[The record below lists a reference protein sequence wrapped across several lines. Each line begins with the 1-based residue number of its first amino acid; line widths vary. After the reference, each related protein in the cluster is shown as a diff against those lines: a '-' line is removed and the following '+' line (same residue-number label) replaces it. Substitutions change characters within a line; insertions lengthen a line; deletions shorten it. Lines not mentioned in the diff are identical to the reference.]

1 VERTSPGL
9 PLAEGDRG
17 EGVAD
22 LQRRLAAITTGLV
35 VDGTFGPKTTE
46 TVFIFQKQRG
56 LRATGTCDTAT
67 WMALV
72 EAGYGLG
79 DRLLYHTQPM
89 IRGDDV
95 AELQNRLGGLGFDA
109 GRVDGI
115 FGPDTAGALLEFQRH
130 SGLAADGVTGPET
143 LDQLARLRGR
153 ITEPA
158 TVAGVRE
165 RQRLR
170 DAPRELRDRMLVVA
184 HHGGMDAL
192 AQALARDLTRTG
204 ARAVVLQHH
213 DPSTLAEQANAL
225 AAEVLIALEV
235 DDTSSWCAYYHSG
248 GFESPGGRRLADL
261 VVDELAGC
269 GVDTPATQGMRLPVL
284 RETRMPA
291 VVIHLGPAS
300 VAVTHTAEIARATS
314 SAIVAWVASPVA
326 PDD

>member
-1 VERTSPGL
+1 
-9 PLAEGDRG
+9 
-17 EGVAD
+17 
-22 LQRRLAAITTGLV
+22 
-35 VDGTFGPKTTE
+35 
-46 TVFIFQKQRG
+46 
-56 LRATGTCDTAT
+56 
-67 WMALV
+67 MALV
-72 EAGYGLG
+72 EAGYALG
-79 DRLLYHTQPM
+79 DRLLYHTHPM

-95 AELQNRLGGLGFDA
+95 AELQHRLGGLGFDA

-143 LDQLARLRGR
+143 LDQLARLGGR
-153 ITEPA
+153 ITEPG

-170 DAPRELRDRMLVVA
+170 DAPRELRGRMLVVA

-192 AQALARDLTRTG
+192 AQALARNLTRTG

-213 DPSTLAEQANAL
+213 DPSTVAEQANAL

-235 DDTSSWCAYYHSG
+235 GDGSSWCAYYQSA

-261 VVDELAGC
+261 VVDQLVGC
-269 GVDTPATQGMRLPVL
+269 GVDTPATEGMRLPVL

-291 VVIHLGPAS
+291 VVVHLGPAS
-300 VAVTHTAEIARATS
+300 VAVTHTAEIARAAS
-314 SAIVAWVASPVA
+314 DAVAAWVASPVT